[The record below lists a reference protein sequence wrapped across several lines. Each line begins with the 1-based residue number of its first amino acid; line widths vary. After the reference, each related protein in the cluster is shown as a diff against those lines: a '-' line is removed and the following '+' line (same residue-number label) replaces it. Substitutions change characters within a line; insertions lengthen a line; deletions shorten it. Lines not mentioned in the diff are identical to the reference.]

1 MRTSLRVFAAAVSTC
16 FAAAFLVIIP
26 SASPAHAVS
35 GVNIVNIGNG
45 SNTEGG
51 IVDVPISLNYGAIGN
66 VSVTVSTAPLTASS
80 PSDYQ
85 FKSQTFNWSFGQ
97 GQVQHFMVQTNQDIT
112 PEADEQFRV
121 VFSQAPVGA
130 DPGSQGTGT
139 IVDNDGGGGTV
150 PKLTVSGGGTQPEGN
165 ADNVRDITVTLDKVY
180 DQDVTVNYATQDGT
194 AQAPGDY
201 TAIPT
206 ATLTFPK
213 NVNPPAPQVIHVGIK
228 GDGFGEPTESFQ
240 VIFGSNE
247 NAVFNGTPNQTITL
261 TNDDGAPPTITIADI
276 TPKAEGDSGTST
288 MTVTLNVTPTP
299 QQPVSVQ
306 VDTADGTAVASTQD
320 AKGDYE
326 PVVKKV
332 VTINGPSTSVDVTI
346 NGDIAQEPDET
357 FHVNLSKPNNAV
369 VGAPSSK
376 DGTILNDDFGQITV
390 GPGPGGGPDV
400 ETFGAAGA
408 HLAGFYAYEAAFA
421 GGVHVARGDFFKA
434 DGSIGADGIDEI
446 VTAPGKNSRPLVRI
460 FALDGTIRASFF
472 AYDQSFAGGVYL
484 AAGNFDG
491 DTSNGDELVVAA
503 GPGGGPHVKVIKV
516 KGPGDN
522 IIDISNGGFYAYA
535 PNFHGGVRLAAANM
549 TGDAKDE
556 IITAPGPGGG
566 PHVKVF
572 GLNNTNSFAE
582 KAGFMAYDPGFGGG
596 VFVAAT
602 AGKIVT
608 GAGAGGGPHVRIFNG
623 DGSPQGGGFFAYDPN
638 FHGGV
643 SVAMGNMDNDPAAE
657 IATGPGAGGGPH
669 VRVFDQDGGM
679 PFGGGFFA
687 YQNFTG
693 GIEVSIGG
701 GGN

>member
-1 MRTSLRVFAAAVSTC
+1 MRTSLRVFAAALSTI
-16 FAAAFLVIIP
+16 FAAAFLVFVP
-26 SASPAHAVS
+26 SATPAHAVS
-35 GVNIVNIGNG
+35 GVNIVNIG
-45 SNTEGG
+45 SASATEGQSVH
-51 IVDVPISLNYGAIGN
+51 IPISLNYGAIGN
-66 VSVTVSTAPLTASS
+66 ISVTVSTAPLTASS

-85 FKSQTFNWSFGQ
+85 FKSQTFSWSFGQ
-97 GQVQHFMVQTNQDIT
+97 ADVKDFVVTTNEDNT
-112 PEADEQFRV
+112 PEGDEQFRV
-121 VFSQAPVGA
+121 VFSQAPSGA

-139 IVDNDGGGGTV
+139 IVDNDGGVGSV

-165 ADNVRDITVTLDKVY
+165 ADNVRNITVTLDKVY
-180 DQDVTVNYATQDGT
+180 DQDVTVNYATADGT
-194 AQAPGDY
+194 AIAPGDY

-213 NVNPPAPQVIHVGIK
+213 NVNPPAPQIIPVTIK
-228 GDGFGEPTESFQ
+228 GDSFGEPTESFQ
-240 VIFGSNE
+240 LTFGGNQ
-247 NAVFNGTPNQTITL
+247 NAAFNGAPNQTITL

-299 QQPVSVQ
+299 QQPVTVQ

-320 AKGDYE
+320 TTGDYV

-332 VTINGPSTSVDVTI
+332 VTINGPSASVDVTI
-346 NGDIAQEPDET
+346 IGDIAQEPDET
-357 FHVNLSKPNNAV
+357 FHVNLSKANNAEI
-369 VGAPSSK
+369 GSPSSK
-376 DGTILNDDFGQITV
+376 DGTILNDDFGQITTGV
-390 GPGPGGGPDV
+390 GPGGGPHV
-400 ETFGAAGA
+400 RTFGAAGA
-408 HLAGFYAYEAAFA
+408 DLGGFLAYEAAFT

-434 DGSIGADGIDEI
+434 DGSVGADGIDEI
-446 VTAPGKNSRPLVRI
+446 VTAPGKNSRPLVRV

-472 AYDQSFAGGVYL
+472 AFDQNFGGGVYL

-491 DTSNGDELVVAA
+491 DPTNGDELAVAA
-503 GPGGGPHVKVIKV
+503 GPGGGPHVKVIKI

-522 IIDISNGGFYAYA
+522 ILDFSNGGFFAYA
-535 PNFHGGVRLAAANM
+535 TNFHGGVRLAAANL

-556 IITAPGPGGG
+556 IVTAPGPGGG

-572 GLNNTNSFAE
+572 GLNNANSYAE
-582 KAGFMAYDPGFGGG
+582 KAGFMAYDPSFGGG
-596 VFVAAT
+596 VFVGAA

-623 DGSPQGGGFFAYDPN
+623 DGSSQGGGFFAYDPN

-657 IATGPGAGGGPH
+657 IVTGPGAGGGPH

-687 YQNFTG
+687 YQNFSG